1 MKKENYKR
9 NIEVF
14 DGIASY
20 MSIKISRLCVQRKR
34 ESEKRACFKS
44 VTVVNCDFTL
54 WVTSSLNGLKID
66 IKPIN
71 PAIRIFH
78 HYKISHLSI
87 YLFILK
93 QNEAQTLRYCF
104 MLNLL
109 IYCQL
114 FFLMISYFLD
124 EMPKT
129 RGNLFISHE
138 YSTSVKTQSDVFI
151 CKYVEQIKNWKRI
164 NIDF

>member
-1 MKKENYKR
+1 
-9 NIEVF
+9 
-14 DGIASY
+14 

-114 FFLMISYFLD
+114 FFWWFRIFLTKCQKLVAICLYPTNIRHQSKHNLMSLYANMWSKLKIEKESILIF
-124 EMPKT
+124 KW
-129 RGNLFISHE
+129 NKF
-138 YSTSVKTQSDVFI
+138 
-151 CKYVEQIKNWKRI
+151 
-164 NIDF
+164 

>member
-54 WVTSSLNGLKID
+54 WVTSALNGLKID

-78 HYKISHLSI
+78 DYKISHLSI

-114 FFLMISYFLD
+114 FFDDFVFSWRNAKNLWQFVYIPRIFDISQNTIWCLY
-124 EMPKT
+124 M
-129 RGNLFISHE
+129 
-138 YSTSVKTQSDVFI
+138 QI
-151 CKYVEQIKNWKRI
+151 CGAN
-164 NIDF
+164 